1 MRRKMTSKR
10 ALQKLSYVPIFE
22 DDDSNMITDTCC
34 CVYVG
39 DLCEVYDSEVN
50 IIKKDLD
57 QLEKLKKENQEL
69 KEQVN
74 HFKKVIEVMQN
85 PSKLDCTHMFDNC
98 KELKPLTEKKEHKMT
113 SKEGLKLLETR
124 CRFFAQDDDELQE
137 TYEAREA
144 IKKDL
149 ELLEILKKH
158 YNINSLTTSLDS
170 FISIFIFKD
179 DEDFKKVK
187 EWLDE

>member
-1 MRRKMTSKR
+1 MTSKR
-10 ALQKLSYVPIFE
+10 ALFMLMVNQKKLKDGWKLV
-22 DDDSNMITDTCC
+22 
-34 CVYVG
+34 
-39 DLCEVYDSEVN
+39 
-50 IIKKDLD
+50 DLD
-57 QLEKLKKENQEL
+57 TNEKVSIEDCYNIVMEDLEKLEQENKEL

-98 KELKPLTEKKEHKMT
+98 KKLTPLTEKKEHKMT

-137 TYEAREA
+137 TYEAKEA
-144 IKKDL
+144 IQKDL

-158 YNINSLTTSLDS
+158 YNANFLEVSPNY
-170 FISIFIFKD
+170 FVGYSIYENN
-179 DEDFKKVK
+179 EDFKKIK
-187 EWLDE
+187 EWLENE

>member
-1 MRRKMTSKR
+1 MNSKR
-10 ALQKLSYVPIFE
+10 ALFILMINQREVE
-22 DDDSNMITDTCC
+22 DGWKMVDLKTNEKVSIDDCC
-34 CVYVG
+34 DIV
-39 DLCEVYDSEVN
+39 
-50 IIKKDLD
+50 IKDLNR
-57 QLEKLKKENQEL
+57 LEKLEKENKEL

-74 HFKKVIEVMQN
+74 RFEKIIEDMKN

-98 KELKPLTEKKEHKMT
+98 KKLTPLTEKKEHKMT
-113 SKEGLKLLETR
+113 SKEGLKLLEIR

-158 YNINSLTTSLDS
+158 YNVNSLTTSLDS
-170 FISIFIFKD
+170 FISFFVYKTDKD
-179 DEDFKKVK
+179 FEKIK
-187 EWLDE
+187 EWLEK

>member
-1 MRRKMTSKR
+1 MTSKR
-10 ALQKLSYVPIFE
+10 ALFILMINQREVE
-22 DDDSNMITDTCC
+22 DGWKMVDLKTNEKVSIDDCC
-34 CVYVG
+34 DIV
-39 DLCEVYDSEVN
+39 
-50 IIKKDLD
+50 IKDLNR
-57 QLEKLKKENQEL
+57 LEKLEQENQEL

-74 HFKKVIEVMQN
+74 RFEKIIEDMKN

-124 CRFFAQDDDELQE
+124 CRFFAQDEDELQE

-158 YNINSLTTSLDS
+158 YT
-170 FISIFIFKD
+170 KD
-179 DEDFKKVK
+179 FNKVK
-187 EWLDE
+187 ERPEDE